1 MYPILALGTVF
12 SASLIPRE
20 VKWGTRSKVI
30 AMTAISASIIFSIMT
45 VSMLGTQYAWISQFG
60 GTG

>member
-1 MYPILALGTVF
+1 MYPLLALGTVF
-12 SASLIPRE
+12 SSSLIPRA